1 MGSTQ
6 QGQAVVEMVLVG
18 SLKELERQTH
28 TETGLS
34 EKKKNLLFSV
44 NLRFSGK
51 VWRGHRR
58 NHASNN
64 RQKVHACHYR
74 RLTASSAEL

>member
-34 EKKKNLLFSV
+34 EKKQKTYFSV
-44 NLRFSGK
+44 NQRFSGK
-51 VWRGHRR
+51 SLERVSTGGTVHLITDERFTL
-58 NHASNN
+58 AS
-64 RQKVHACHYR
+64 
-74 RLTASSAEL
+74 TGD

>member
-34 EKKKNLLFSV
+34 EKKKKSSFFSESEI
-44 NLRFSGK
+44 LWKSLER
-51 VWRGHRR
+51 
-58 NHASNN
+58 A
-64 RQKVHACHYR
+64 QEEPCI
-74 RLTASSAEL
+74 